1 MATSSPE
8 ASATL
13 ITELHRVVD
22 LTLRYVAAGGSAIL
36 AFGVVQGRNFEFLRT
51 GSTQSDVSGWL
62 LLLHVAV
69 LGVAIYA
76 VHRAILF
83 RLVHIP
89 LFAIVGRLVHPPLGP
104 FALQDRIRE
113 LMIQHRQSRPP
124 HPWSNA
130 FDTWSAEC
138 HFLYCSAWG
147 TFLAVALA
155 QLVGIP
161 WGATGEICLSVGA
174 ALFVAALV
182 HDGAAAK
189 KIMEKY
195 GTNAT

>member
-1 MATSSPE
+1 MAASSPE
-8 ASATL
+8 SSATL
-13 ITELHRVVD
+13 ITELHRIVD
-22 LTLRYVAAGGSAIL
+22 LTLRYLAAGGSAVL
-36 AFGVVQGRNFEFLRT
+36 AFGVVQGKNFEFLRS
-51 GSTQSDVSGWL
+51 GPTQPDVSGWL

-76 VHRAILF
+76 VHRAIIF

-89 LFAIVGRLVHPPLGP
+89 LFAFVGRLVRPPLGP
-104 FALQDRIRE
+104 CALQDRIRE

-147 TFLAVALA
+147 TLLAVGLA
-155 QLVGIP
+155 QLLGLP
-161 WGATGEICLSVGA
+161 WDITSKICLSVGA
-174 ALFVAALV
+174 TLFVAALI
-182 HDGAAAK
+182 HDGAAAR

-195 GTNAT
+195 TTTEA